1 MEGCKLS
8 RRFLKLIEDKFLV
21 QLLNKL
27 TRGEVLLDLV
37 LTNAEGLIKEI
48 KIGGN
53 LGCSDHALVELMIS
67 INMGLEKSIARMLNF
82 KSAVFHL
89 FKELLRSPGRLS
101 LEMKEWSRAGSSLRT
116 VIEQGGMALN

>member
-1 MEGCKLS
+1 MESCKLS
-8 RRFLKLIEDKFLV
+8 RKFLKLIEDKFLV

-89 FKELLRSPGRLS
+89 FKELRSPGRLS

>member
-53 LGCSDHALVELMIS
+53 LGCSDHALVESVILKAT
-67 INMGLEKSIARMLNF
+67 GLAKSRVRTLNLRRV
-82 KSAVFHL
+82 AVQ
-89 FKELLRSPGRLS
+89 EIMNEIP
-101 LEMKEWSRAGSSLRT
+101 
-116 VIEQGGMALN
+116 

>member
-8 RRFLKLIEDKFLV
+8 RRFLKLTEDKFLV

-27 TRGEVLLDLV
+27 TRGEELLDLV

-89 FKELLRSPGRLS
+89 FKELRSPGRLS
-101 LEMKEWSRAGSSLRT
+101 LEMKEWSRAGSSLRI

>member
-8 RRFLKLIEDKFLV
+8 RRFLKLTEDKFLV

-89 FKELLRSPGRLS
+89 FKELRSPGRLS